1 MPTRHTASA
10 CGPQTLDTVLKQPTT
25 SLPRLPSGKGDTA
38 VKLFRSAACGAALI
52 AGLLAVSLA
61 KPVLAT
67 HPYPTH
73 PQLPHRLTPAYNHAD
88 RKARYYA
95 AQRPWHGPYAYTQWG
110 TPVSLVVPPTAAM
123 HTSLSWGVAQ
133 SEMTPIYHQFH
144 RDYPGVVG
152 GPSGRGYGNYPY
164 GYLPTPYWPSH
175 TDQLGVYPIRGP
187 W

>member
-1 MPTRHTASA
+1 VKPFRTTA
-10 CGPQTLDTVLKQPTT
+10 CGV
-25 SLPRLPSGKGDTA
+25 A
-38 VKLFRSAACGAALI
+38 II
-52 AGLLAVSLA
+52 AGLLAISLV
-61 KPVLAT
+61 KPALAT

-110 TPVSLVVPPTAAM
+110 TPVALVVPPTAAM

-144 RDYPGVVG
+144 RDYPGVIGGGG
-152 GPSGRGYGNYPY
+152 GPPAY

-175 TDQLGVYPIRGP
+175 TDQLGVYPVRGP

>member
-1 MPTRHTASA
+1 
-10 CGPQTLDTVLKQPTT
+10 
-25 SLPRLPSGKGDTA
+25 
-38 VKLFRSAACGAALI
+38 VKLSRSSAWRAALI
-52 AGLLAVSLA
+52 AGLLAVALA
-61 KPVLAT
+61 KPALAT
-67 HPYPTH
+67 HPMPTYPW
-73 PQLPHRLTPAYNHAD
+73 LPYRPTPAANHAD

-110 TPVSLVVPPTAAM
+110 TPVAMVVPPTAAM

-144 RDYPGVVG
+144 RDYPGLTTVG
-152 GPSGRGYGNYPY
+152 GSGRRYGPYPY
-164 GYLPTPYWPSH
+164 GFLPTPYWPSH